1 MPIRRNHDDRES
13 GHEPENR
20 SEIDPK
26 NAFRVGMEDLPEE
39 DQCRI
44 REEMRHE
51 LEEVE
56 TAKMH
61 EKLSCYYK
69 TPSSVVQKADM
80 AKASTSKVYAASLTP
95 EDLVH
100 LIDIS
105 VASKYG
111 VDLSQ
116 LTWVLAE
123 DVRHTLDAFK
133 QDWDNGLPR
142 QI

>member
-1 MPIRRNHDDRES
+1 
-13 GHEPENR
+13 
-20 SEIDPK
+20 
-26 NAFRVGMEDLPEE
+26 
-39 DQCRI
+39 
-44 REEMRHE
+44 
-51 LEEVE
+51 
-56 TAKMH
+56 
-61 EKLSCYYK
+61 
-69 TPSSVVQKADM
+69 M

-142 QI
+142 QIWSAVKEVISNMQGKQVTDTSSTAVLHGMLARGESSATSKGVSLHAAC